1 MELKLEARIKRE
13 NEISAF
19 IFHSNPFS
27 CGLGSPW
34 EKRMKGW
41 AIKLAAAGWKSRDG
55 RGNKAGTEGAAGHVE
70 NSSDMLGETHFLFS
84 VEDATSK
91 TSWGDLKDPLTLS
104 YPKNFLSEQV
114 V

>member
-34 EKRMKGW
+34 EKRMKG
-41 AIKLAAAGWKSRDG
+41 
-55 RGNKAGTEGAAGHVE
+55 
-70 NSSDMLGETHFLFS
+70 
-84 VEDATSK
+84 
-91 TSWGDLKDPLTLS
+91 
-104 YPKNFLSEQV
+104 
-114 V
+114 